1 MPTYEFLCTDCGAG
15 TDVRSSIAELE
26 AGLSVAC
33 ATCGSAS
40 TRRALST
47 FAVRG
52 RASAAATASA
62 ASAASAPSGGCAGGC
77 ACGPG

>member
-1 MPTYEFLCTDCGAG
+1 MPTYEFVCTDCGAG

-33 ATCGSAS
+33 AACGSAS

-52 RASAAATASA
+52 RASASAA
-62 ASAASAPSGGCAGGC
+62 ASAASAPSGGCGGGC